1 MTRRAVLIALVDSV
15 LALTLAVAG
24 ASSVAQRPAH
34 PINRPPRPGG
44 PVGPGGFPR
53 VSDGVIRTQPPGV
66 FVVRAVNERDSV
78 LQLADAEGRTGNV
91 YVRTEIFDA
100 SELKPGDQIVV
111 DFIVPADSNARL
123 EAAGVWRN

>member
-1 MTRRAVLIALVDSV
+1 MTRRTILIALVDGV

-24 ASSVAQRPAH
+24 ADSVAQRPVH
-34 PINRPPRPGG
+34 PINRPLRPGG
-44 PVGPGGFPR
+44 PMGPGRFPR

-66 FVVRAVNERDSV
+66 FVVRAVNERDNV

-91 YVRTEIFDA
+91 YVRPEIFDL